1 MKLKAAVLRAPGE
14 AMSIETLQIGA
25 LLPGEVLVKIGAAGL
40 CHTDLEVIEGQLRY
54 PMPIVLGHEA
64 AGTVEGVGDGVDPG
78 RCGQRV
84 VLSWNPH
91 CGRCFFC
98 LSGQPILCD
107 RYISLG
113 RQAVAFDGTTKLRLG
128 ETDVHSMFY
137 VAAFAE
143 YAIVTAEC
151 AVTIPVEM
159 PFSSACLL
167 GCGVLTGVGA
177 ATHVAQLRGGE
188 TVMVIGCGAVGL
200 SAIQGAR
207 LAGAGQI
214 IAVDLR
220 HSKLDLARAMGAT
233 HIVNAQTQNTLS
245 AVQDITNG
253 RGADCVIEAAGS
265 GSAFRISAESCRPG
279 GQVIWL
285 GKVGLDE
292 EISFRWGSL
301 MGEKRFTRCSY
312 GGADT
317 GKDFA
322 WLAALYLDG
331 DLELDALVSEQIEL
345 ENVNAGFEKLRRG
358 ETIRSVI
365 VFND

>member
-113 RQAVAFDGTTKLRLG
+113 RQAVAFDGTTKLRLR

-177 ATHVAQLRGGE
+177 ATQR
-188 TVMVIGCGAVGL
+188 C
-200 SAIQGAR
+200 SASRRRDSDGDWMRSRRIKR
-207 LAGAGQI
+207 
-214 IAVDLR
+214 
-220 HSKLDLARAMGAT
+220 
-233 HIVNAQTQNTLS
+233 N
-245 AVQDITNG
+245 
-253 RGADCVIEAAGS
+253 S
-265 GSAFRISAESCRPG
+265 GSKACR
-279 GQVIWL
+279 
-285 GKVGLDE
+285 
-292 EISFRWGSL
+292 RWANY
-301 MGEKRFTRCSY
+301 CSRPE
-312 GGADT
+312 
-317 GKDFA
+317 
-322 WLAALYLDG
+322 ALK
-331 DLELDALVSEQIEL
+331 A
-345 ENVNAGFEKLRRG
+345 
-358 ETIRSVI
+358 
-365 VFND
+365 